1 MSYKEVTGEGMSA
14 NPASPKKIIV
24 KYWPLIKGPQTGLL
38 LATGLAG
45 FMSARC
51 PITDWQTLLGMTIT
65 LFLGIS
71 GSTIMNMWYDR
82 DIDLRMKRT
91 SKRPLPSGKV
101 GATEALIIGCTLSTL
116 SVLGAL
122 LLSPLYGL
130 IIFSGLFFDVVV
142 YTAWLKR
149 RSSWSVVWGGIA
161 GAMPVLA
168 GRALGIGYIDW
179 VGLLLGLSVL
189 FWIPTHIMTFNMR
202 YYQDYQTARIPTFPS
217 VYGLRVTRRIIAASC
232 LLAAVSMGIAALGIG
247 ISFGYLRVLMVISA
261 GLLFLAVKSL
271 AHPSEQI
278 HFGLFKYASLYMLS
292 AMLLVML
299 QAF

>member
-1 MSYKEVTGEGMSA
+1 VGEAMSPNLAAPKE
-14 NPASPKKIIV
+14 IIL

-51 PITDWQTLLGMTIT
+51 PITDWQMLLGMATI

-71 GSTIMNMWYDR
+71 GSTILNMWYDR
-82 DIDLRMKRT
+82 DIDSKMIRT
-91 SKRPLPSGKV
+91 SRRPLPSGKV
-101 GATEALIIGCTLSTL
+101 GATEALIIGCTLSAL
-116 SVLGAL
+116 SVVGAL
-122 LLSPLYGL
+122 LLSPLFGL

-149 RSSWSVVWGGIA
+149 RTSWSVVWGGIA

-202 YYQDYQTARIPTFPS
+202 YYQDYQTACIPTFPS
-217 VYGLRVTRRIIAASC
+217 VYGLRTTRTTIAVSC
-232 LLAAVSMGIAALGIG
+232 LLASISMGIAGMGIG
-247 ISFGYLRVLMVISA
+247 ISLGYLRVLTVISA
-261 GLLFLAVKSL
+261 GLLLLAVKSL
-271 AHPSEQI
+271 VQPSEQI